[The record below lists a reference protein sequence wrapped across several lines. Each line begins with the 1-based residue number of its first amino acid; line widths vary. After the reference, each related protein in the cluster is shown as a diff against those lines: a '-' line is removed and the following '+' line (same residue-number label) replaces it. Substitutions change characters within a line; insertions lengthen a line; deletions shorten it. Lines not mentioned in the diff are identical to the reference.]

1 MRSSRS
7 VTGGTVVLVAIAGV
21 VVGFLAALA
30 VTRRQRAA
38 VAVNEERARL
48 VEQLS
53 AVVRGLNSDLD
64 LEDVLQRIARSAT
77 ELVGA
82 DAGAFVRTEADGSTL
97 VAAHGMPS
105 DIVGFHVA
113 PGQGV
118 MRDVTESRQPVVI
131 GDYQTHPHR
140 VPEIAD
146 RLRDLHTMVAVPC
159 LVDDDICGALF
170 ALFASPGRRITDA
183 EVDVL
188 SLLAGHAGTALAN
201 ASAFAGVVTREAHE
215 QAVIEALADG
225 VAVVDSS
232 GLVTSW
238 NSSAEAM
245 TGIPEAEA
253 VGRPLRVPVGPAG
266 EPFEHAISEERWI
279 EVIATP
285 LPETGEQ
292 VLVLR
297 DVSERKSLE
306 RAQTLFLA
314 TTTHEIKTPLTVV
327 NGFATTLFRR
337 WESLTQ
343 DDRDRALSAIMRRSD
358 ALVRLIDQLLLG
370 FRAQAGQ
377 LEVDLRALE
386 LEPTLQAAAAGF
398 ETVSDVHEIV
408 VDLPSNLPLVIA
420 DARAIDQVL
429 GQLVENAIKYSPEGG
444 SIHIGA
450 DVRDDVVAVRVTDNG
465 IGIEAGDEGRV
476 FNRYYR
482 ASSNERR
489 GIKGVGLGLYIV
501 RQLVEAMGGSVTAR
515 RNNPSP
521 GSTFEFTLPAAM
533 PNGVIDLSGSSL
545 IPGR

>member
-1 MRSSRS
+1 M
-7 VTGGTVVLVAIAGV
+7 GDTVALVAIAGIG
-21 VVGFLAALA
+21 VGIAAA
-30 VTRRQRAA
+30 YVFTWHTRAA
-38 VAVNEERARL
+38 GAANEERARL

-53 AVVRGLNSDLD
+53 AVVRGLNSNLDLD
-64 LEDVLQRIARSAT
+64 DVLRRIARSAT

-82 DAGAFVRTEADGSTL
+82 DAGAFVRTDRDGSTL
-97 VAAHGMPS
+97 VAAHGLPN
-105 DIVGFHVA
+105 DVLGFHIG
-113 PGQGV
+113 PGEGV
-118 MRDVTESRQPVVI
+118 MRDVTENRRPIVI
-131 GDYQTHPHR
+131 ADYQTDPHR
-140 VPEIAD
+140 VPEIAG
-146 RLRDLHTMVAVPC
+146 RVPNLHTMVAVPC
-159 LVDDDICGALF
+159 VVDDDICGALF
-170 ALFASPGRRITDA
+170 AMFATPGRRVTDA

-188 SLLAGHAGTALAN
+188 SLLAGHAGTAVSN
-201 ASAFAGVVTREAHE
+201 ASAFASVVTREAHE

-225 VAVVDSS
+225 VAVVDAD

-238 NSSAEAM
+238 NSSAAAM
-245 TGIPEAEA
+245 TGIPEADA
-253 VGRPLRVPVGPAG
+253 VGRPLRVPVGAAG
-266 EPFEHAISEERWI
+266 EPVEHAISEERWI

-297 DVSERKSLE
+297 DVSARKSLE
-306 RAQTLFLA
+306 RAQNLFLA

-337 WESLTQ
+337 WESLSQQ
-343 DDRDRALSAIMRRSD
+343 DRERALSAIMRRSD

-386 LEPTLQAAAAGF
+386 LEATIEAAATGF
-398 ETVSDVHEIV
+398 ETVSDVHDVV
-408 VDLPSNLPLVIA
+408 VDLPDNLPLVIA

-444 SIHIGA
+444 RIHITA
-450 DVRDDVVAVRVTDNG
+450 EVRDDVVAIRVIDDG
-465 IGIEAGDEGRV
+465 LGIEPGDEERI

-482 ASSNERR
+482 ANSNERR

-501 RQLVEAMGGSVTAR
+501 RQLVEAMGGSVRAR
-515 RNNPSP
+515 RNDGAP

-533 PNGVIDLSGSSL
+533 PDGVIDLSGSSL
-545 IPGR
+545 TPGR